1 MTRAR
6 RLLLPVLIVGLV
18 ALAAF
23 GVRQLIVGQE
33 RPRLVVAI
41 DDEAQARIGW
51 NSEIT
56 VVDPLSGLTLGE
68 INGGYRPW
76 VLLRPSR
83 GQILVAQRLGPG
95 STTTPLL
102 RIFDIEDLTSPS
114 ITIPLPDRGAEVIYS
129 PRMVL
134 SGDEQVLYYVKVG
147 NICPE
152 GGDAASCGTS
162 MIGVVDLEKNVE
174 VAAAEIPLVGCGFPK
189 LTPVG
194 DTDAIALCHIESTL
208 VSRLTLFNVTPQGTA
223 TEVAS
228 FPTRN
233 TGAVTMGVTDDGTY
247 YVVYFDGVVLTAD
260 SNSATI
266 DFLPSENIRAG
277 FSAWSTFGSDR
288 FLFAYGDSSDPPY
301 DGMIIFSR
309 ADPADFENVEFP
321 FPVAGVAPIDASRV
335 ALLKSGSPQLS
346 ILDLRTGEIVGSDLP
361 VPVGVR
367 WLVGN

>member
-23 GVRQLIVGQE
+23 GVRQLIVDDEG
-33 RPRLVVAI
+33 PGLVVAI
-41 DDEAQARIGW
+41 DDRALARIGW
-51 NSEIT
+51 NSAIT
-56 VVDPLSGLTLGE
+56 VVDPLSGTTLGE

-83 GQILVAQRLGPG
+83 GQILVAQLLGPG

-114 ITIPLPDRGAEVIYS
+114 VTIPLPDRGAEVIYS

-134 SGDEQVLYYVKVG
+134 SGDEQLLYYVKVG
-147 NICPE
+147 WICPE
-152 GGDAASCGTS
+152 GGDAALCGTS
-162 MIGVVDLEKNVE
+162 TIGVVDLEKYVE

-189 LTPVG
+189 LIPLG
-194 DTDAIALCHIESTL
+194 DTDALALCGHQTI
-208 VSRLTLFNVTPQGTA
+208 LTLFNVTPQGTA

-228 FPTRN
+228 FPTRD
-233 TGAVTMGVTDDGTY
+233 TGAVTMGVTGDGTY

-266 DFLPSENIRAG
+266 DYLPSDDIRAG

-288 FLFAYGDSSDPPY
+288 FLFAYGAGASPPY

-309 ADPADFENVEFP
+309 ADPTDFENVEFP

-335 ALLKSGSPQLS
+335 AILKSDSPQLS

-361 VPVGVR
+361 VPEGVR

>member
-23 GVRQLIVGQE
+23 GVRQLIVDDEG
-33 RPRLVVAI
+33 PGLVVAI
-41 DDEAQARIGW
+41 DDRALARIGW
-51 NSEIT
+51 NSAIT
-56 VVDPLSGLTLGE
+56 VVDPLSGTTLGE

-83 GQILVAQRLGPG
+83 GQILVAQLLGPG

-134 SGDEQVLYYVKVG
+134 SGDEQLLYYVKVG
-147 NICPE
+147 WICPE
-152 GGDAASCGTS
+152 GGDAALCGTS
-162 MIGVVDLEKNVE
+162 TIGVVDLEKYVE

-189 LTPVG
+189 LIPLG
-194 DTDAIALCHIESTL
+194 DTDALALCGHQTI
-208 VSRLTLFNVTPQGTA
+208 LTLFNVTPQGTA

-228 FPTRN
+228 FPTRD
-233 TGAVTMGVTDDGTY
+233 TGAVTMGVTGDGTY

-266 DFLPSENIRAG
+266 DFLPSANIRAG
-277 FSAWSTFGSDR
+277 LSAWSTFGSDR
-288 FLFAYGDSSDPPY
+288 FLFAYGAGASPPY

-309 ADPADFENVEFP
+309 ADPTDFENVEFP

-335 ALLKSGSPQLS
+335 AILKSDSPQLS
-346 ILDLRTGEIVGSDLP
+346 ILDLRTGEIVGGDLA

>member
-6 RLLLPVLIVGLV
+6 SLLFAALIVGLV

-23 GVRQLIVGQE
+23 GVRQLIMDEDG
-33 RPRLVVAI
+33 PRLVVAI
-41 DDEAQARIGW
+41 DDRALARIGW
-51 NSEIT
+51 NSVIA

-68 INGGYRPW
+68 IDGGYRPW

-83 GQILVAQRLGPG
+83 GQILAAQLLGRG
-95 STTTPLL
+95 SVTTPLL

-114 ITIPLPDRGAEVIYS
+114 ITIPLPNRGAEHIYS

-134 SGDEQVLYYVKVG
+134 SGDEQLLYYVKVG

-152 GGDAASCGTS
+152 GGDTASCDIST
-162 MIGVVDLEKNVE
+162 IGVIDLEKNVE
-174 VAAAEIPLVGCGFPK
+174 VAAAEIPLVGCAFPK
-189 LTPVG
+189 LIPVG
-194 DTDAIALCHIESTL
+194 DTDVLALCGHQIT
-208 VSRLTLFNVTPQGTA
+208 LTLFYVTPQGTA

-228 FPTRN
+228 FPTRD
-233 TGAVTMGVTDDGTY
+233 TGSVTMGVTDDGTY

-266 DFLPSENIRAG
+266 DFLPSEDIRSG

-335 ALLKSGSPQLS
+335 AILTSGSAQLS
-346 ILDLRTGEIVGSDLP
+346 VLDLRTGEIVGNDLP